1 MAALTPGAPLTVG
14 FDLDMTLLDTRPGIK
29 ATYDAIAAE
38 TGVWIDSALA
48 VTRLGPPMEVELAH
62 WFPEERIPEVAD
74 RYRTLYVDI
83 AVPACVPLPGARE
96 AVEAVRRRG
105 GRAVVVTGKHGP
117 NAQRHLDHVGIE
129 VDALTGSLWAQQKG
143 AALRAEGAS
152 VYVGDHLGDITGAR
166 AADALAVAVATG
178 PYAAEALREAGA
190 DVVLA
195 DLTAFPGWLDAHL
208 LGEAAAS
215 PC

>member
-1 MAALTPGAPLTVG
+1 MADLAPGAPLTVG

-48 VTRLGPPMEVELAH
+48 VTRLGPPLEVELAH
-62 WFPEERIPEVAD
+62 WFPEERITEVAD
-74 RYRTLYVDI
+74 RYRAMYPHT
-83 AVPACVPLPGARE
+83 AVPACLPLPGARE
-96 AVEAVRRRG
+96 AVEAVRARG

-117 NAQRHLDHVGIE
+117 NARLHLDHVGIG
-129 VDALTGSLWAQQKG
+129 VDALAGSVWAQEKG
-143 AALRAEGAS
+143 AVLRAEGAS

-178 PYAAEALREAGA
+178 PFGAEALREAGA
-190 DVVLA
+190 DVVLD
-195 DLTAFPGWLDAHL
+195 DLTAFPEWLESHL
-208 LGEAAAS
+208 LGEPTRS
-215 PC
+215 R

>member
-38 TGVWIDSALA
+38 TGVWIDSALI
-48 VTRLGPPMEVELAH
+48 VTRLGPPLEAELVN
-62 WFPEERIPEVAD
+62 WFPEERVDEVAD
-74 RYRTLYVDI
+74 RYRELYVHI

-96 AVEAVRRRG
+96 AVAAVRGHG
-105 GRAVVVTGKHGP
+105 GRVVVVTGKHGP
-117 NAQRHLDHVGIE
+117 NARLHLDHVGIA
-129 VDALTGSLWAQQKG
+129 VDALIGSVWAQQKG
-143 AALRAEGAS
+143 DALRGEGAS

-178 PYAAEALREAGA
+178 PYGVRALREAGA
-190 DVVLA
+190 DAVLP
-195 DLTAFPGWLDAHL
+195 DLTAFPDWLAGHL
-208 LGEAAAS
+208 AS
-215 PC
+215 APSPVG

>member
-1 MAALTPGAPLTVG
+1 MADLASGAPLTVG

-48 VTRLGPPMEVELAH
+48 VTRLGPPLEVELAH

-74 RYRTLYVDI
+74 RYRAMYPAT
-83 AVPACVPLPGARE
+83 AVPACLPLPGARE
-96 AVEAVRRRG
+96 AVEAVRARG

-117 NAQRHLDHVGIE
+117 NARLHLDHVAIE
-129 VDALTGSLWAQQKG
+129 VDALAGSVWAQQKG
-143 AALRAEGAS
+143 VVLRAEGAS

-178 PYAAEALREAGA
+178 PFGAEALREAGA
-190 DVVLA
+190 DVVLD
-195 DLTAFPGWLDAHL
+195 DLTAFPEWLEAHL
-208 LGEAAAS
+208 MGEPSRAR
-215 PC
+215 